1 MPSPVHLHMSSCACK
16 ILPFPAHEHEHA
28 HFSPLSCIADV
39 EAEGLKPEQDDLMDQ
54 RLAHAPADHAHV
66 KQMFWIATWRQA
78 VCSCACA
85 GAYANLHTHK
95 SLIFLH
101 MHTFPPRS
109 RRGEM
114 EAEGLM
120 PELDDLML
128 QLERHYNRR
137 LPEGYNPNLRFM
149 SHLWEPLR
157 HIYRC
162 WAHGTFRDGPCMG
175 CSLFCMGCLGSAAA
189 FAVVSCSIHGML
201 GRTTVLRVQCVLAA
215 WDFQAWALHG
225 PCCSICCLVMQEC
238 RVCWGAQLQVL
249 VLCLFV

>member
-16 ILPFPAHEHEHA
+16 ILPFPAHEHEDA
-28 HFSPLSCIADV
+28 HFSPLSCIADM

-66 KQMFWIATWRQA
+66 KQMFCIAGSQA
-78 VCSCACA
+78 AGSCACA
-85 GAYANLHTHK
+85 GAYAILHK

-101 MHTFPPRS
+101 MHTFLPRS
-109 RRGEM
+109 CRGEM
-114 EAEGLM
+114 EAEGLI

-162 WAHGTFRDGPCMG
+162 WAHGTFSGGP
-175 CSLFCMGCLGSAAA
+175 CMGCLGSAAA
-189 FAVVSCSIHGML
+189 FAIVSCGMHGML
-201 GRTTVLRVQCVLAA
+201 GRTTVLRVRCVLAT
-215 WDFQAWALHG
+215 
-225 PCCSICCLVMQEC
+225 
-238 RVCWGAQLQVL
+238 
-249 VLCLFV
+249 